1 MAAWLPGLTA
11 DLTSGPAPL
20 LAAWLHTIDPYFV
33 QLWEGGPIRWYGVS
47 YLVGFFL
54 GFLLVRRVCR
64 VGVSPL
70 DPKRAADLVIAV
82 ALGAMVGGR
91 LGYAAFYRPELFTMV
106 TDSLPWWGVLD
117 MLHGGMSSHGGMI
130 GAVAGGAWFAWRNRQ
145 HPLFTI
151 DLLAF
156 GAPLGLACGRIAN
169 FINGELLGRRCAA
182 DFPLAVQFPQ
192 ELYERPELIARF
204 EAALGAAAPIDVLER
219 IQAGSTTLAAAAAE
233 VLPTRHPSQL
243 YAAALEG
250 LAVALVLLIVWAK
263 PRRAGTVAGAF
274 GLAYAAARIGG
285 EYFRLPDA
293 YLPEQWLGLSRGQWL
308 SLPLAAVGLGLIV
321 FAQWRKTAIVGGWRE
336 AKPSAQTSSDA
347 APTPT
352 DP

>member
-1 MAAWLPGLTA
+1 ML
-11 DLTSGPAPL
+11 SHSL

-33 QLWEGGPIRWYGVS
+33 QLWPGGPIRWYGVS

-54 GFLLVRRVCR
+54 GFLLIRRVCR

-91 LGYAAFYRPELFTMV
+91 LGYAAFYRPELFIMW
-106 TDSLPWWGVLD
+106 TDGFPWWGVLD

-130 GAVAGGAWFAWRNRQ
+130 GAVAGGSWFAWRHRQ
-145 HPLFTI
+145 NPLYMV

-169 FINGELLGRRCAA
+169 FINGELLGRLCSPG
-182 DFPLAVQFPQ
+182 FPLAVQFPQ
-192 ELYERPELIARF
+192 ELLDRPELLARF
-204 EAALGAAAPIDVLER
+204 DAALGAPAPADVVER
-219 IQAGSTTLAAAAAE
+219 IQAGSATLAAAAAE
-233 VLPTRHPSQL
+233 ALPTRHPSQL
-243 YAAALEG
+243 YAASLEG
-250 LAVALVLLIVWAK
+250 LAVMVVLLIVWAK

-285 EYFRLPDA
+285 EHWRLPDA

-308 SLPLAAVGLGLIV
+308 SMPLAVAGLGLIA
-321 FAQWRKTAIVGGWRE
+321 FAHFRKTTRVGGWRGGMVVE
-336 AKPSAQTSSDA
+336 TQ
-347 APTPT
+347 
-352 DP
+352 

>member
-1 MAAWLPGLTA
+1 MESLLPGLTEG
-11 DLTSGPAPL
+11 LIPPPL

-33 QLWEGGPIRWYGVS
+33 QLWAGGPVRWYGVS

-54 GFLLVRRVCR
+54 GFLLIHRVCR

-70 DPKRAADLVIAV
+70 SAKRAADLVIAV
-82 ALGAMVGGR
+82 ALGAMAGGR
-91 LGYAAFYRPELFTMV
+91 LGYAAFYRPDLFTMV
-106 TDSLPWWGVLD
+106 TDGFPWWGVLD

-145 HPLFTI
+145 NPLYMV

-169 FINGELLGRRCAA
+169 FINGELLGRTC
-182 DFPLAVQFPQ
+182 DPGFPLAVQFPQ
-192 ELYERPELIARF
+192 EILERPELLARF
-204 EAALGAAAPIDVLER
+204 ETALGAAAPADVLHR
-219 IQAGSTTLAAAAAE
+219 IQSGSATLAAAAAQ

-250 LAVALVLLIVWAK
+250 LVVALVLLVVWAK
-263 PRRAGTVAGAF
+263 PRRAGTAAGAF

-285 EYFRLPDA
+285 ETWRLPDA

-308 SLPLAAVGLGLIV
+308 SIPLAATGLGLIL
-321 FAQWRKTAIVGGWRE
+321 FAQWRKTARVGGWRPASVPPE
-336 AKPSAQTSSDA
+336 SGPSGAGA
-347 APTPT
+347 
-352 DP
+352 